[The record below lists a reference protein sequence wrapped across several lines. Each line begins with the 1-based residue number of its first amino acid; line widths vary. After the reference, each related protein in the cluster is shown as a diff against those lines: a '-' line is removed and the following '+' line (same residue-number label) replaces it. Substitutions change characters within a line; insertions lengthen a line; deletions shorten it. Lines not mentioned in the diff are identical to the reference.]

1 VAYVLSKYLFA
12 EGTIT
17 GRVFFTQ
24 QHVQEKRVQD
34 EHSFFFGHFL
44 ILLQEEESET
54 PEETGKL
61 PESLSEEFFS
71 LPRFEGSAL
80 YPCVALS
87 NHSCILAYPGYG
99 GYGMCIPLSLL
110 TTRPCD
116 FSGSFKLYRPGDP
129 SKQCP
134 ENVSLVGGLEHL
146 DYFSIYIGNNNAN

>member
-1 VAYVLSKYLFA
+1 MCYLSIYSLRERSPA
-12 EGTIT
+12 
-17 GRVFFTQ
+17 VFFYSAACAGKACARRT
-24 QHVQEKRVQD
+24 
-34 EHSFFFGHFL
+34 FLFFGHFL

>member
-1 VAYVLSKYLFA
+1 LVAYVLSKYLFA

-17 GRVFFTQ
+17 GRVFVYPAACAGKACARRTFL
-24 QHVQEKRVQD
+24 
-34 EHSFFFGHFL
+34 FFCHFL

-146 DYFSIYIGNNNAN
+146 DYFSI